1 MSRTTLRILV
11 LAAVVLAIGL
21 FLVFDLGRFLSLEF
35 VRDRQA
41 ALENFRSDRPL
52 LAVGIYAAVYIAAT
66 ALSLPGAAILTLVGG
81 ALFGLLWGTIIVSFA
96 STIGATLAFL
106 LGRFLFRDA
115 VQRRFGGAMRSLNEG
130 IERDGPLYLFMI
142 RLVPVFPFFVVNLAM
157 ALTPIRVVPF
167 FVVSQIGM
175 LPGTAV
181 YVNAGTQLARIDS
194 LGGILSPGVIGAFA
208 LLGLFPL
215 LATWI
220 VRGVK
225 RRKVLRGWSRPA
237 SFDRNLIV
245 IGGGSAGLV
254 TAYIAAAVKAGV
266 TLIEKGEMGGD
277 CLNTGCVPS
286 KALIRS
292 AHFVHDVRRHEALG
306 IREASSSHDFGEI
319 MARVHRV
326 VETIAPHDS
335 PERYESLGVEVIKG
349 EARITGPWSVEVN
362 GRTLTARHLVVATGA
377 RPAVPPIPGLD
388 EVGYLTSDTLWQM
401 TDHPGRLLVLGGGPI
416 GCELAQAFQ
425 RLGAEVTQLEML
437 PRLLQHEDADVAA
450 VVEARLRAE
459 GVQVRTGWR
468 AVRFEVTGEGKV
480 AVAEPAPGSGRA
492 GHAGDAGSEPSLR
505 IPFDTL
511 LVAVGRK
518 ANASGF
524 GLEDLGVEFTD
535 DGRIRTDD
543 YLQTRVPSIHAAG
556 DCVGPYQYT
565 HAASHQAWYAAV
577 NALFWN
583 PFKRF
588 KVDYRYLPHATFT
601 DPEVAR
607 VGLSEAEAVKRG
619 VEHEV
624 TRYQL
629 SGLDRAITDES
640 ALGFVKVL
648 TPPGKDRILGVTIVG
663 PSAGELIAEY
673 TLAMK
678 HGIGLNGILG
688 TTHTYPTLAEAN
700 KFAAGNW
707 KRANAP
713 EGVLRWVKR
722 YHQWRR
728 G

>member
-1 MSRTTLRILV
+1 MSRTALRILI
-11 LAAVVLAIGL
+11 LAAVALAIGSY
-21 FLVFDLGRFLSLEF
+21 FLFDLGRFLSLDF
-35 VRDRQA
+35 VRERQA
-41 ALENFRSDRPL
+41 ALEGFTGERPI
-52 LAVGIYAAVYIAAT
+52 LAVGIYAAVYIAAA

-96 STIGATLAFL
+96 STIGATIAFL
-106 LGRFLFRDA
+106 LARFLFRDA
-115 VQRRFGGAMRSLNEG
+115 VQRRFGGAMQSLNDG

-157 ALTPIRVVPF
+157 ALTPIRLVPF
-167 FVVSQIGM
+167 FLVSQIGM

-194 LGGILSPGVIGAFA
+194 LGGILSPGVIGAFV

-215 LATWI
+215 VATWL

-225 RRKVLRGWSRPA
+225 RRRVLRGWKRPS

-245 IGGGSAGLV
+245 IGAGSAGLV

-266 TLIEKGEMGGD
+266 TLIERGKMGGD

-292 AHFVHDVRRHEALG
+292 AHFVNDVRRHQDLG

-319 MARVHRV
+319 MARVNRV

-335 PERYESLGVEVIKG
+335 PERYEGLGVEVIQG
-349 EARITGPWSVEVN
+349 EARITGPWSVEVG
-362 GRTLTARHLVVATGA
+362 GRTLTARNLVVATGA
-377 RPAVPPIPGLD
+377 GPAVPPIPGLD
-388 EVGYLTSDTLWQM
+388 EVGYLTSDTLWDM
-401 TDHPGRLLVLGGGPI
+401 KEHPGRLLVLGGGPI

-425 RLGAEVTQLEML
+425 RLGAEVTQLEMS
-437 PRLLQHEDADVAA
+437 PRLLQNEDADVAA
-450 VVEARLRAE
+450 VIEARLRSE

-480 AVAEPAPGSGRA
+480 AVAEPAPGSDEA
-492 GHAGDAGSEPSLR
+492 SSGDPLR

-518 ANASGF
+518 ANIRGF
-524 GLEDLGVEFTD
+524 GLEEVGVEFTD
-535 DGRIRTDD
+535 DGRIRTDA

-556 DCVGPYQYT
+556 DCVGPYQFT

-577 NALFWN
+577 NSLFRN

-588 KVDYRYLPHATFT
+588 KVDYRHLPHATFT

-607 VGLSEAEAVKRG
+607 VGLSEAEATKKG
-619 VEHEV
+619 VAHEV
-624 TRYQL
+624 VRYNL

-640 ALGFVKVL
+640 AQGFVKVL

-688 TTHTYPTLAEAN
+688 TVHTYPTLAEAN
-700 KFAAGNW
+700 KFAAGAW

-713 EGVLRWVKR
+713 QGLLRWVER
-722 YHQWRR
+722 YHAWRR

>member
-1 MSRTTLRILV
+1 
-11 LAAVVLAIGL
+11 
-21 FLVFDLGRFLSLEF
+21 
-35 VRDRQA
+35 
-41 ALENFRSDRPL
+41 
-52 LAVGIYAAVYIAAT
+52 
-66 ALSLPGAAILTLVGG
+66 
-81 ALFGLLWGTIIVSFA
+81 
-96 STIGATLAFL
+96 
-106 LGRFLFRDA
+106 
-115 VQRRFGGAMRSLNEG
+115 
-130 IERDGPLYLFMI
+130 
-142 RLVPVFPFFVVNLAM
+142 
-157 ALTPIRVVPF
+157 
-167 FVVSQIGM
+167 
-175 LPGTAV
+175 
-181 YVNAGTQLARIDS
+181 
-194 LGGILSPGVIGAFA
+194 
-208 LLGLFPL
+208 
-215 LATWI
+215 
-220 VRGVK
+220 
-225 RRKVLRGWSRPA
+225 

-245 IGGGSAGLV
+245 IGAGSAGLV

-292 AHFVHDVRRHEALG
+292 AHFVHDVGRHEALG

-326 VETIAPHDS
+326 VATIAPHDS
-335 PERYESLGVEVIKG
+335 PERYEGLGVEVIKG
-349 EARITGPWSVEVN
+349 EARITGPWSVEVG

-377 RPAVPPIPGLD
+377 GPAVPPIPGLD
-388 EVGYLTSDTLWQM
+388 DVGYLTSDTLWQM

-425 RLGAEVTQLEML
+425 RLGADVTQLEML
-437 PRLLQHEDADVAA
+437 PRLLRNEDEDVAA
-450 VVEARLRAE
+450 FIERRLRAE

-468 AVRFEVTGEGKV
+468 AVRFEVSGEGKF
-480 AVAEPAPGSGRA
+480 AVAEPADGA
-492 GHAGDAGSEPSLR
+492 GHVGSEQTLR

-511 LVAVGRK
+511 LVAVGRR
-518 ANASGF
+518 ANTSGF
-524 GLEDLGVEFTD
+524 GLEDVGVELTD
-535 DGRIRTDD
+535 DGRIRTDE
-543 YLQTRVPSIHAAG
+543 YLQTRVPSIYAAG

-583 PFKRF
+583 PFRRF

-607 VGLSEAEAVKRG
+607 VGLSEDEARRKG
-619 VEHEV
+619 VDHEV
-624 TRYQL
+624 TRYDL
-629 SGLDRAITDES
+629 AGLDRAITDES
-640 ALGFVKVL
+640 AEGFVKVL
-648 TPPGKDRILGVTIVG
+648 TPPGKDRILGGTIVG
-663 PSAGELIAEY
+663 PGAGELIAEY

-700 KFAAGNW
+700 KFAAGSW

-713 EGVLRWVKR
+713 AGVLRWVER
-722 YHQWRR
+722 YHRWRR